1 MKYLLINILM
11 AGISCM
17 VFPCHAA
24 PETYGEHMERLLA
37 SVPSDALKFEDK
49 WLVYYNDYTG
59 DGTKEM
65 VAFVCT
71 DYVDWKTFPDGTHG
85 NEYTY
90 YLYFSSYSGLSV
102 CDTLSS
108 GHLWKAPII
117 GKIGNVSLLLYTF
130 NHGKPTEESRGW
142 MITDER
148 LLPVAVPG
156 AMIPYSNG
164 IFRCEV
170 CDVGAM
176 KVDGEDFLTG
186 ECSYLYFYF
195 FEDGMFKEFGGREIS
210 EIQFSDMIGRIN
222 GEFVIRGMRFS
233 AASYERVSGESILK
247 AIQSFG
253 DVENIVYRK
262 CGEVPLIYLNFSYR
276 KRTQRRG
283 SEIIPGGTAFEFYEF
298 VCTDDGWDMDG
309 PYDGNIKLAHTPE
322 VAVYPEI

>member
-1 MKYLLINILM
+1 
-11 AGISCM
+11 
-17 VFPCHAA
+17 
-24 PETYGEHMERLLA
+24 MERLLA
-37 SVPSDALKFEDK
+37 SVPSDALPLEDK
-49 WLVYYNDYTG
+49 WIVYYNDYTG

-71 DYVDWKTFPDGTHG
+71 DMDWKKFPDGTSA
-85 NEYTY
+85 NEFTY

-102 CDTLSS
+102 CDTLS
-108 GHLWKAPII
+108 GRFWKKPVIT
-117 GKIGNVSLLLYTF
+117 KTGNVSLLLYTV

-142 MITDER
+142 MLTDEK

-156 AMIPYSNG
+156 AMIPSPNG

-176 KVDGEDFLTG
+176 KVDGEDSLTG

-195 FEDGMFKEFGGREIS
+195 YEDGMFKEFGGREIS
-210 EIQFSDMIGRIN
+210 EIQFSDMIGIN
-222 GEFVIRGMRFS
+222 GEF
-233 AASYERVSGESILK
+233 ILK
-247 AIQSFG
+247 AIQSSG

-298 VCTDDGWDMDG
+298 VCTDDGWDKDG